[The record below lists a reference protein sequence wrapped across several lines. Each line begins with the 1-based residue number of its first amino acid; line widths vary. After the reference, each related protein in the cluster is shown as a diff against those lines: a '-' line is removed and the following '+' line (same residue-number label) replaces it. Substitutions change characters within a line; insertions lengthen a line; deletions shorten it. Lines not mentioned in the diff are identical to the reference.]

1 MALNIANMSRIAHA
15 NGNNVWIYKT
25 TDAIAAVIAADYF
38 NAMTKEIFQH
48 DTIIAVTSMGGAVS
62 IDVLVVT
69 SASGA
74 ASVTTANG
82 T

>member
-1 MALNIANMSRIAHA
+1 MALDSKNMSRIAHA

-25 TDAIAAVIAADYF
+25 ADAIATVIAANYF

-48 DTIIAVTSMGGAVS
+48 DIIIAVTSIGGAVA
-62 IDVLVVT
+62 IDVLTVT

>member
-1 MALNIANMSRIAHA
+1 MALNSANMSRIAHA

-25 TDAIAAVIAADYF
+25 TDAIAAVAAADYF
-38 NAMTKEIFQH
+38 NAMTKEIFQF
-48 DTIIAVTSMGGAVS
+48 DIIIVVSSTGAAPAV
-62 IDVLVVT
+62 DVLTVT